1 MQFNETFR
9 IAIESL
15 LINRLRSIL
24 TTLGIVIGVGAV
36 ISLVGL
42 GRGVEDYID
51 QEFAALGADIL
62 EINSTQ
68 PDSPT
73 RTRIEPLTT
82 LEARDLGN
90 PLIAPSLRAVAIR
103 YGVFGQ
109 LVNGAERTQLGID
122 GVSSNYAEVQQ
133 WPIRSGRFITEDDIE
148 NNGRVIVLG
157 LDVVEDLFGSRDFN
171 AVGQIVRLNQRPF
184 TVVGIMSQRGGTFVS
199 EDNAAFIPIST
210 AQTRLDNARTR
221 DGGFRV
227 NTIYAQVRSEDVIP
241 QAESEIIR
249 YLDPAHDVTFE
260 DERDYS
266 VGTETGFI
274 DLINE
279 ASSVLTLFLIMIAS
293 ISLLVGGIG
302 IMNIML
308 VSVTERTK
316 EIGLRKA
323 VGARGIDILSQF
335 LIESTIL
342 SLLGGLIGI
351 FVGAGVGALGTVIIR
366 DIFNQPIEV
375 GVSLD
380 AVLLA
385 TGVSTFVGVFFGYYP
400 ASRAARMK
408 PIDALR
414 FE

>member
-1 MQFNETFR
+1 M
-9 IAIESL
+9 
-15 LINRLRSIL
+15 
-24 TTLGIVIGVGAV
+24 
-36 ISLVGL
+36 
-42 GRGVEDYID
+42 
-51 QEFAALGADIL
+51 
-62 EINSTQ
+62 
-68 PDSPT
+68 
-73 RTRIEPLTT
+73 
-82 LEARDLGN
+82 
-90 PLIAPSLRAVAIR
+90 
-103 YGVFGQ
+103 FGQ

-122 GVSSNYAEVQQ
+122 GVSANYADVQQ
-133 WPIRSGRFITEDDIE
+133 WPVRSGRFINATDIE

-171 AVGQIVRLNQRPF
+171 AIGQVVRLNQRPF
-184 TVVGIMSQRGGTFVS
+184 TVVGIMSQRGGSFIS

-221 DGGFRV
+221 DGGYRV
-227 NTIYAQVRSEDVIP
+227 NTIYAQVRSEDLIP
-241 QAESEIIR
+241 QAEQEIIA
-249 YLDPAHDVTFE
+249 YLDAAHDVTLD
-260 DERDYS
+260 DERDYQ
-266 VGTETGFI
+266 VGSETDFI
-274 DLINE
+274 DLIDE

-323 VGARGIDILSQF
+323 VGARGIDILTQF
-335 LIESTIL
+335 LIESVVL
-342 SLLGGLIGI
+342 SLIGGIIGI
-351 FVGAGVGALGTVIIR
+351 AVGAGVGALGTIIIR
-366 DIFNQPIEV
+366 DIFNQPIQ
-375 GVSLD
+375 VSVSAD